1 MFLSILSSILLY
13 ENHTVICVLLK
24 KIEKYRKNIDKIIKY
39 SKLYPVKLGDTHG
52 R

>member
-1 MFLSILSSILLY
+1 MKNILKV
-13 ENHTVICVLLK
+13 E